1 MNEKDLRRS
10 ELLQLVVVINESQNC
25 AVDFSNRPNC
35 VFRQAG
41 TKFVLLSNLSN
52 LERPSLTIPSKVQ
65 GRRNRAINCKSQ

>member
-35 VFRQAG
+35 VFRQSG
-41 TKFVLLSNLSN
+41 TKFVLSILSNLG
-52 LERPSLTIPSKVQ
+52 RPSLTIPSKVQ